1 LESNESLQFI
11 HECKRAVATVAGGTC
26 GGFVWWVKVCYW
38 GGDKVICTYLG
49 HIRCSPVPFLDDI
62 LKNEQVGKV
71 SQKLVMV
78 VLREQEKCGEP
89 TKYVST

>member
-1 LESNESLQFI
+1 
-11 HECKRAVATVAGGTC
+11 
-26 GGFVWWVKVCYW
+26 VCYW

-78 VLREQEKCGEP
+78 VLRETRKMRGTHEICFYMNFSAQLIKNIKFGP
-89 TKYVST
+89 